1 MSIRLPHKFCFPR
14 LRPARLMSSGLSV
27 VLSFAMV
34 SAVNA
39 NTITKQTQT
48 NQTDNAKLKVEAIV
62 ERNDAAD
69 IVSRQFSLQLQTSP
83 TPVVLPIAATDLQ
96 VYTNSAIFDALFSL
110 TQAEVKANSVNEITD
125 WSFNDQQGL
134 ACPCFETGAK
144 WHYVWTRD
152 LSYSLDLGL
161 HYLDPARAMNS
172 LLFKTSKVRAELIAR
187 GIEDVEVALQ
197 DTGSG
202 GSWPV
207 SSDRV
212 VWVLAASQLV
222 PAADNEENPADALQ
236 QWQDKWYQ
244 IAKQTLLQDRQ
255 YLYSTKLGIYRGE
268 TSFLDWREQTY
279 PSWTAN
285 HTLYLAESHALSTNV
300 LHYVALSRAATAA
313 EKLDPQ
319 YAKVFRSWAE
329 ALKAAINA
337 NFWIS
342 EQGLYASFI
351 GEEHNPMQVQ
361 HYDLLGLA
369 LAINHGV
376 ASELQAS
383 QILSNYP
390 VTAVGAPVIFPAL
403 KDIPIY
409 HNRAIWPFVTAYA
422 LRAAKKQNHAEL
434 YQRLAL
440 SLFRGTAEN
449 SSNMENLEWL
459 TLRPHVED
467 GALSGPVINS
477 QRQLWSV
484 AAYHDLVVS
493 QIFGMEFANQQLNI
507 NPYLPVGLVRDLN
520 ILDAKA
526 SPIELQNLS
535 FGEIQFQVKMQLQ
548 GNGNRQQVYRLNA
561 VTLNG
566 EPVALNQKQ
575 ALHLKLADF
584 GSAQN
589 ELVLTLIPVDTPAH
603 QLNLLKAST
612 SAKYPES
619 HFSPKEPVL
628 TLQTNKKGQNELSF
642 ARQGEAD
649 TLFTLFKNGVPV
661 KLKRNADQYT
671 DDKANNSQSQC
682 YALTQTHKQSG
693 LVSLPSKT
701 LCSEAAVRHYT
712 AGVDLLANEGE
723 LVQYLGQPAYKN
735 WGMPEHDLT
744 LTYTAETAGR
754 QRLQLQY
761 FIDNG
766 PINTGITAVVK
777 RVIANCP
784 SAAQQQS
791 VLVMPH
797 LATAT
802 ELGLSSN
809 AVFTAAAGEVCQLK
823 IVDGFNMSYLHHFN
837 LYTGGKGGRSGPLN
851 QAVIAGAKIVPSAD

>member
-1 MSIRLPHKFCFPR
+1 MSIRLPRPFSIARFSLSPLSIALCF
-14 LRPARLMSSGLSV
+14 AAVGS
-27 VLSFAMV
+27 
-34 SAVNA
+34 VNA

-48 NQTDNAKLKVEAIV
+48 YQTDNAKLKVESTI
-62 ERNDAAD
+62 ERNDAAEL
-69 IVSRQFSLQLQTSP
+69 VARQFAVQTQPSASP
-83 TPVVLPIAATDLQ
+83 VLLPIAATELQ
-96 VYTNSAIFDALFSL
+96 VFSNSAVFDALFAL
-110 TQAEVKANSVNEITD
+110 TQAEVKANSVSEITD

-187 GIEDVEVALQ
+187 GIEDTEVALQ

-222 PAADNEENPADALQ
+222 PAAENEENPADANQ

-255 YLYSTKLGIYRGE
+255 YLYSSKLGIYRGE

-285 HTLYLAESHALSTNV
+285 NTLYLAESHALSTNV
-300 LHYVALSRAATAA
+300 LHYVALSRAALAA
-313 EKLDPQ
+313 ETLDPQ

-337 NFWIS
+337 NFWLS
-342 EQGLYASFI
+342 DQGLYASYI
-351 GEEHNPMQVQ
+351 GQEHNPMPVQ

-376 ASELQAS
+376 ASDLQAS

-409 HNRAIWPFVTAYA
+409 HNRAIWPFVSAYA

-434 YQRLAL
+434 YRRLAM
-440 SLFRGTAEN
+440 SLFQGTAEN
-449 SSNMENLEWL
+449 GSNMENFEWL
-459 TLRPHVED
+459 SLKPHVED
-467 GALSGPVINS
+467 DSLSGPVINS

-484 AAYHDLVVS
+484 AAYHDFVVS
-493 QIFGMEFANQQLNI
+493 QLFGMEFANQELTV

-526 SPIELQNLS
+526 SPIELQNLT
-535 FGEIQFQVKMQLQ
+535 FGELQFQVKLQLQ
-548 GNGNRQQVYRLNA
+548 GNGSRQQVYRLSSA
-561 VTLNG
+561 SLNG

-575 ALHLKLADF
+575 GLKLKLADF
-584 GSAQN
+584 ASAQN
-589 ELVLTLIPVDTPAH
+589 ELVLTLIPVDTPA
-603 QLNLLKAST
+603 QTVNLLKASGT
-612 SAKYPES
+612 NKYPEQL
-619 HFSPKEPVL
+619 FSPKEPQL
-628 TLQTNKKGQNELSF
+628 TLSTSEKGDNTLSF
-642 ARQGEAD
+642 DRQGEAD
-649 TLFTLFKNGVPV
+649 TLFTLYKNGIPV
-661 KLKRNADQYT
+661 KLKRNAEKFV
-671 DDKANNSQSQC
+671 DDKTKQGQSQC
-682 YALTQTHKQSG
+682 YALTQTNKQSG

-701 LCSEAAVRHYT
+701 LCSEGTVKLYT
-712 AGVDLLANEGE
+712 PGVDLVANDGE
-723 LVQYLGQPAYKN
+723 LSQYLGQAVYKN
-735 WGMPEHDLT
+735 WGMPEQDLS
-744 LTYTAETAGR
+744 LSYTASIAGT

-784 SAAQQQS
+784 SSGQQQS

-802 ELGLSSN
+802 ELGVSSN
-809 AVFTAAAGEVCQLK
+809 AIFKAAAGETCKVQ

-851 QAVIAGAKIVPSAD
+851 QAVIAGAKINPSAE